1 LLASLFPRALDIS
14 VGLSPNARAR
24 AQVYAAG
31 FSFLLL
37 DERLGA
43 QGLAG
48 GALLV
53 AAAVLNL
60 KIQSDEEM
68 PTGAE

>member
-1 LLASLFPRALDIS
+1 MHGR
-14 VGLSPNARAR
+14 GLGA
-24 AQVYAAG
+24 
-31 FSFLLL
+31 

-43 QGLAG
+43 TGLAG

-60 KIQSDEEM
+60 KIQSDEEV